1 MLSKTGLKKLKN
13 IRSWVQGAEEGHIFE
28 MVSPSQCVIGQYT
41 EYTNGDSRSL
51 RHHFP
56 NDADAYVVR
65 DLFAYDSLA
74 WSARNPPPMYKDEV
88 TREQWLAECDKLI
101 ESIKQYEAT
110 NETSS
115 L

>member
-1 MLSKTGLKKLKN
+1 MLSPEGLETLTS

-28 MVSPSQCVIGQYT
+28 MESSTQCVLGQYT
-41 EYTNGDSRSL
+41 EYTNGDSRRL
-51 RHHFP
+51 RHHFLD
-56 NDADAYVVR
+56 DADAYVVR

-101 ESIKQYEAT
+101 ESIKSFSA
-110 NETSS
+110 
-115 L
+115 